1 MSQTIEKSGRS
12 MLDGAPWCSLLQFA
26 LPIMGANVLQ
36 QLYNTVDTLV
46 VGNFESQNALSA
58 VGSCAYL
65 TMFYLAFAMG
75 FSNAAGVLTAQRL
88 RAGDEKGMKSRYRH
102 YSAAWCP
109 LLIIVHRALCE
120 SDTKQ
125 CAQKYI

>member
-1 MSQTIEKSGRS
+1 
-12 MLDGAPWCSLLQFA
+12 MLEGAPWRSLLRFA
-26 LPIMGANVLQ
+26 LPVMGANVLQ

-75 FSNAAGVLTAQRL
+75 FS
-88 RAGDEKGMKSRYRH
+88 
-102 YSAAWCP
+102 SAATMWWRLFSGQSVTAGPPFYSC
-109 LLIIVHRALCE
+109 
-120 SDTKQ
+120 
-125 CAQKYI
+125 